1 MIGDYAGTVL
11 LISHDRDFLDRIVN
25 AALAPDGNGK
35 WLEYAGGYSDMLAQ
49 RGADVRKPAAKPSTT
64 PERKSAERPAA
75 EPRRK
80 LNFNEKH
87 ALENLP
93 ARMAKLE
100 TEVKRL
106 NERLADPALYA
117 RDRAAFDKATAA
129 LATAQTDLA
138 AAEERWLELE
148 LLRSEL
154 EGS

>member
-1 MIGDYAGTVL
+1 V
-11 LISHDRDFLDRIVN
+11 
-25 AALAPDGNGK
+25 PEGNGR

-49 RGADVRKPAAKPSTT
+49 RGADVRKPAAKPVAA
-64 PERKSAERPAA
+64 PPRKSVERAAA
-75 EPRRK
+75 EPARRK

-87 ALENLP
+87 ALEALP
-93 ARMAKLE
+93 ARMATLE
-100 TEVKRL
+100 AEVKRL
-106 NERLADPALYA
+106 NARLADPALYA

-129 LATAQTDLA
+129 LTTAQAQLV